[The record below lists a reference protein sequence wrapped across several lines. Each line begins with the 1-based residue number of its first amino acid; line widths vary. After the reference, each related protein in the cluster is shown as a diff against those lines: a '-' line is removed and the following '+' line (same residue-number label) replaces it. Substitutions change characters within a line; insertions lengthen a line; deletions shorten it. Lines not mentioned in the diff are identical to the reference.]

1 MNCASIVCAT
11 RRQFRLIVLSFVC
24 LMLASRVSLSAGQL
38 TPGYEPQ
45 IYFVPDVIDQFNN
58 INQRPDGL
66 AFGLGDSPTP
76 KLTKHYQGIV
86 RKTGPG
92 TPYLFVSRNGNRAPL
107 SECLTF
113 DDPSTCF
120 SDQPANV
127 IVVRMGSRDT
137 SGERL
142 RSNRL
147 VKDWEIAQFDR
158 FGQINPWPTP
168 PDPLDAVVT
177 TVYFDGQGDWP
188 NYGHA
193 GGMQLVGDVLAVPL
207 SHPYDPLLPEN
218 RIVLIDVSDPTAPR
232 LLSALDPAS
241 GPEFEAG
248 QVALTPVR
256 NSSGVG
262 LRYVLL
268 VTGKDNR
275 DVRLYRSRSTVP
287 GDPTGPTDLKWTCP
301 EDPDPDDPPCT
312 PLAWDFLRSWT
323 SDQLPA
329 WPTEGSQSH
338 QMFNF
343 VRQGSLTGPLFLIA
357 TRNVESVYA
366 FGDGTDLIYL
376 YQVHVN
382 EFGDPD
388 EALLTFTTRK
398 PVATNAIGGAGDT
411 SHFTGSTGVYV
422 SPSGELII
430 YASQHN
436 AEGPFERTASG
447 DRGPRRT
454 VRFGEWRHIEMVRR
468 NSPTL
473 TPGVETPGSFAVD
486 EGSSVT
492 LSARGRAAATKAWIQ
507 LFQETGAGLT
517 DDAEDNPVWLIVD
530 YDDWPKDDFNDF
542 VKLLWTFND
551 EARSWRW
558 FAHPACALQAIE
570 HTADDSNYPGRTR
583 TLDGSLLDGTGA
595 PAVFVNLADMP
606 DDNGT
611 PSMNEMISSIEFL
624 GGCSAYYTAPI
635 GVAWDLNGDG
645 VFETAGEQARFP
657 TAPVDGPALRRVPVE
672 ARHATDTSAFGR
684 GVGFVDVVVRNVAP
698 AIGSFALI
706 APGGQTVGIDVPF
719 ALVNVPYTARATFTD
734 PGTLDHQTATI
745 AWGDG
750 VSESSGQFDSFRDA
764 FGGVVGDLADRHTYA
779 RAGDFT
785 LDLTVTDD
793 DAGVA
798 RRSIGARVLT
808 PEQALQEI
816 VDTLDALIAVS
827 RGAQRGRLQEA
838 RDKLASNQL
847 GDSANGAL
855 DLLAKG
861 NTQAAIEKIAQ
872 AIEPLRKAETAN
884 ATVGALIALLEQIII
899 SLGAI

>member
-1 MNCASIVCAT
+1 M
-11 RRQFRLIVLSFVC
+11 VLSLVF
-24 LMLASRVSLSAGQL
+24 LLLASRVPLWAGQQAQ
-38 TPGYEPQ
+38 GYEPL

-107 SECLTF
+107 DECLTF

-120 SDQPANV
+120 SDQPANL
-127 IVVRMGSRDT
+127 IVVRMGSRDS

-147 VKDWEIAQFDR
+147 VKDWEIAAVNR

-177 TVYFDGQGDWP
+177 TLYFDGQSGWL

-207 SHPYDPLLPEN
+207 SHPYDPTLPEN
-218 RIVLIDVSDPTAPR
+218 RIVFIDVSDPHVPR
-232 LLSALDPAS
+232 PLSALDPEP

-256 NSSGVG
+256 NANGVG
-262 LRYVLL
+262 LRYLLL

-287 GDPTGPTDLKWTCP
+287 GDLTGPTDLKWTCIGN
-301 EDPDPDDPPCT
+301 PDPACR
-312 PLAWDFLRSWT
+312 PLDWDLVRSWT

-343 VRQGSLTGPLFLIA
+343 VRQGNLAGPLFLIA
-357 TRNVESVYA
+357 TRNIESVYA
-366 FGDGTDLIYL
+366 LGDGTDLIYL
-376 YQVHVN
+376 YQVQVN
-382 EFGDPD
+382 EFGDPG
-388 EALLTFTTRK
+388 EALLTFTARK

-473 TPGVETPGSFAVD
+473 KPGIETSGSFAVD

-492 LSARGRAAATKAWIQ
+492 LSAQGRAAATKAWIQ
-507 LFQETGAGLT
+507 LFQEPGAGLT

-530 YDDWPKDDFNDF
+530 YDDWPKDDFDDF

-558 FAHPACALQAIE
+558 FAHPGCALSANE
-570 HTADDSNYPGRTR
+570 HTADDSDYPGRTR
-583 TLDGSLLDGTGA
+583 TLDGSLLDGSGA
-595 PAVFVNLADMP
+595 PAVFVDLADMP

-611 PSMNEMISSIEFL
+611 PSMNKMISAVEFL
-624 GGCSAYYTAPI
+624 GGCSDYYNAPI

-645 VFETAGEQARFP
+645 VFETAGEQATFP
-657 TAPVDGPALRRVPVE
+657 TAPVDGPALRRVPIE

-684 GVGFVDVVVRNVAP
+684 GSAFVDVVVRNVAP
-698 AIGSFALI
+698 AIGNFALI
-706 APGGQTVGIDVPF
+706 APGGQVVGTDVPF

-734 PGTLDHQTATI
+734 PGTLDHQTALL

-750 VSESSGQFDSFRDA
+750 TNDSSTQFDSFRDA
-764 FGGVVGDLADRHTYA
+764 FGGVVGSLAHRHAYA
-779 RAGDFT
+779 NAGDFR

-798 RRSIGARVLT
+798 LRSIGVRVLT

-816 VDTLDALIAVS
+816 VDALDALIAVS

-872 AIEPLRKAETAN
+872 AIEPLRKAETAD
-884 ATVGALIALLEQIII
+884 ATVGALITLLEQIAI